1 MKLTTLI
8 PAITTALFLSTS
20 ITYAGEIQ
28 KMNQTEKDVYSTIE
42 NMTDAFHK
50 GDIKGVMG
58 SYEAQAT
65 VVFEPNKPASDM
77 DQIRQMFEGAFQMNP
92 AFTYSGHDVIV
103 TGDIALHIAPWQMK
117 GKAPNGTEIVQSGL
131 SVAVL
136 RQQPDSSWHMVIDN
150 PHGQI
155 LMENK

>member
-8 PAITTALFLSTS
+8 TAITTALFLSNS
-20 ITYAGEIQ
+20 ITYAGDIQ

-65 VVFEPNKPASDM
+65 VV
-77 DQIRQMFEGAFQMNP
+77 
-92 AFTYSGHDVIV
+92 
-103 TGDIALHIAPWQMK
+103 
-117 GKAPNGTEIVQSGL
+117 
-131 SVAVL
+131 
-136 RQQPDSSWHMVIDN
+136 
-150 PHGQI
+150 
-155 LMENK
+155 

>member
-1 MKLTTLI
+1 
-8 PAITTALFLSTS
+8 
-20 ITYAGEIQ
+20 
-28 KMNQTEKDVYSTIE
+28 MNQTEKDVYSTIE

-58 SYEAQAT
+58 SYESQAT

-77 DQIRQMFEGAFQMNP
+77 DQIRQMFEGAFQLNP

-117 GKAPNGTEIVQSGL
+117 GNAPDGTEIAQSGL

-136 RQQPDSSWHMVIDN
+136 RKQPDGSWRMVIDN

>member
-65 VVFEPNKPASDM
+65 VVL
-77 DQIRQMFEGAFQMNP
+77 NP
-92 AFTYSGHDVIV
+92 INQPLTWIKFARCLK
-103 TGDIALHIAPWQMK
+103 ALF
-117 GKAPNGTEIVQSGL
+117 
-131 SVAVL
+131 
-136 RQQPDSSWHMVIDN
+136 R
-150 PHGQI
+150 
-155 LMENK
+155 

>member
-1 MKLTTLI
+1 
-8 PAITTALFLSTS
+8 
-20 ITYAGEIQ
+20 
-28 KMNQTEKDVYSTIE
+28 
-42 NMTDAFHK
+42 
-50 GDIKGVMG
+50 
-58 SYEAQAT
+58 
-65 VVFEPNKPASDM
+65 M

>member
-8 PAITTALFLSTS
+8 PAITTALFLSNS
-20 ITYAGEIQ
+20 ITYAGDIQ
-28 KMNQTEKDVYSTIE
+28 KMNQTEKNVYSTIE

-92 AFTYSGHDVIV
+92 AFAYSGHDVIV

-136 RQQPDSSWHMVIDN
+136 RQQPDGSWRMVIDN